1 MYDCILILDLP
12 ELISFTATVGALTET
27 TTMTFISILCSL
39 IHLLDLPKLNTVT
52 LEAAAFMG
60 ITSVSITGII

>member
-1 MYDCILILDLP
+1 
-12 ELISFTATVGALTET
+12 
-27 TTMTFISILCSL
+27 MTFISILCSL